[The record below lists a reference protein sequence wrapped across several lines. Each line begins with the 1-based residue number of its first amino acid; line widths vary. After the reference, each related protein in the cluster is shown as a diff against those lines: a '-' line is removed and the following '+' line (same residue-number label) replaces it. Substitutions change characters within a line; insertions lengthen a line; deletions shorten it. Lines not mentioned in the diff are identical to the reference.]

1 MAHNACKK
9 LVVDM
14 HYEAQ
19 VQAVIT
25 YHASKLRVKI
35 SKKDARKVKLT
46 REQYMEV
53 NIDLL

>member
-1 MAHNACKK
+1 VAHNACKK